1 MAELSTLARPYAR
14 AAFEYAR
21 DHSQDNGAL
30 LVWAEQLQVA
40 AAVTADETV
49 AQVLSNPSLT
59 AEQQAQI
66 LRDVCGDSLN
76 AEGKNFV
83 GLLASNKRLP
93 LLPEIFALFEQ
104 YKANQEKTVDV
115 TVYSAFEVD
124 EQTQQTLA
132 QVLKTKLER
141 DVNVDS
147 EVDASLL
154 GGVLIRAGDL
164 AIDGSVRGRLNKL
177 SEAMNS

>member
-21 DHSQDNGAL
+21 DNTAL
-30 LVWAEQLQVA
+30 PIWAEQLQVA
-40 AAVTADETV
+40 AAVTANETV

-104 YKANQEKTVDV
+104 YKANQEKTIDV

-124 EQTQQTLA
+124 EKTQQTLA
-132 QVLKTKLER
+132 HVLKTKLER
-141 DVNVDS
+141 DVNVDA